1 MAVWRQG
8 GSVERWE
15 TGKEP
20 GESVILG
27 QWREGKME
35 ASREEMRQRKG
46 EKASFLLER
55 SER

>member
-1 MAVWRQG
+1 M
-8 GSVERWE
+8 ERWE